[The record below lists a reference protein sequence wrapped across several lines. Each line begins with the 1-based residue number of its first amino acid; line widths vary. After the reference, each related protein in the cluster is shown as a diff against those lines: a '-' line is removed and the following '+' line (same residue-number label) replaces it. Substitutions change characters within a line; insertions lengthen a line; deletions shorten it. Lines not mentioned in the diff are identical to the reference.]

1 MVATRRLRMST
12 LLETRDGIP
21 SNKDARLTNCI
32 LEQDG
37 RELNLIKRPGF
48 TLDSSPATGIGY
60 GATVIQTPDGG
71 SQLIS
76 FVDANMYATQVVMA
90 GTFSDTT
97 GDIPSGATA
106 NIPGS
111 VLYYND
117 KWWVFNYYNQTSVVG
132 GVYSSTDLINWTL
145 VQASPGFNSVAT
157 LMAMPS
163 IVYKGKMWVVGG
175 TNAGSATRRVLNSTD
190 GSTWTLVNATPS
202 FTARFSPRLLVY
214 NNLLWLIGG
223 VASGGSPWQD
233 VWYTSDGSTWTQA
246 TAAAAWAARAEH
258 ACFVLAGK
266 MWVCGGTNSG
276 AGTFFND
283 CYYSTDGVTWTQ
295 GTASA
300 AWTARGGM
308 GYIVLNN
315 FAYIVGGRAS
325 TGSGTPSNEM
335 WRSPDGITWTKV
347 GSGIGFNAVCGGYA
361 SNSCG
366 VSSLQTDGVT
376 PYLFSFH
383 SNTNLVSSSWN
394 GIIYSGTT
402 SDTAITITSG
412 SNATLSLGGVIDISQ
427 TLDRTV
433 IAIKN
438 TQSAWLFTVAGQ
450 TLTQVTDADYPT
462 STVRGLVYLNGT
474 FYVMDAD
481 GVIYGSAT
489 DDFTSWSALNFIN
502 AQSEPDGGVHIFKYN
517 QYVVAFGQYTIEF
530 FYDAG
535 NASGSPLSPVQ
546 NAQMLIGCASADSVT
561 QMSSSVFFIAR
572 AKASGQS
579 LNPKVFVAKLNG
591 TSYEPI
597 STPDIDRI
605 LNADGLDGAY
615 AAACVVLG
623 HPCYVI
629 TLPTSNLNCVYDLK
643 TSAWYIWTIGTT
655 QSAQTPTS
663 ITCTQQTDGSGLV
676 TVTKTSHGFAD
687 GDPVTTAGA
696 DQAAYNVTANIT
708 YVSSSVYTYPISTV
722 PASPATGTLTVTG
735 VTQGEWPMRCA
746 FNYDGT
752 QVFQDA
758 ATGSL
763 YAMSDTTYTD
773 NGVYI
778 DTHARFE
785 PFDQGL
791 GEDGNSA
798 RKFVAY
804 MDAITDKPASSTNLL
819 VRWTDDDFQT
829 YSNYR
834 AVDISRTRARMTRCG
849 SFYRRGIEIR
859 HTASAAHRFKGF
871 DLGIDQGV

>member
-1 MVATRRLRMST
+1 MST

-60 GATVIQTPDGG
+60 GATVIQAPDGG

-76 FVDANMYATQVVMA
+76 FVDANMYATQLIPA
-90 GTFSDTT
+90 GTLSSTGFSV
-97 GDIPSGATA
+97 
-106 NIPGS
+106 PGS
-111 VLYYND
+111 PTPIPMGTLYFNQ
-117 KWWVFNYYNQTSVVG
+117 KLWVFNYYDRSAVQG
-132 GVYSSTDLINWTL
+132 GVWYSSNGGSSWT
-145 VQASPGFNSVAT
+145 QATASPAFNGSGNIYGI
-157 LMAMPS
+157 PC
-163 IVYKGKMWVVGG
+163 IVYKGKMWIVGG
-175 TNAGSATRRVLNSTD
+175 GFSGSPTRQVYNSVD
-190 GSTWTLVNATPS
+190 GVTWTLVNATPS
-202 FTARFSPRLLVY
+202 FTARFAPQLLVY

-223 VASGGSPWQD
+223 KATGGSPWKD

-246 TAAAAWAARAEH
+246 TAAAAFAGGTESAA
-258 ACFVLAGK
+258 FVIANK
-266 MWVCGGTNSG
+266 MWVVGGYNNS
-276 AGTFFND
+276 TFTDNCFS
-283 CYYSTDGVTWTQ
+283 STDGITWTNEQ
-295 GTASA
+295 SA
-300 AWTARGGM
+300 PGFGDRGSM
-308 GYIVLNN
+308 GSFVLNN
-315 FAYIVGGRAS
+315 FAYIIGGRDTTS
-325 TGSGTPSNEM
+325 SGTPKSDL
-335 WRSPDGITWTKV
+335 WRTPDGINWTQV
-347 GSGIGFNAVCGGYA
+347 A
-361 SNSCG
+361 SNVGITFVPNGAGNSATG
-366 VSSLQTDGVT
+366 YTNIQIVGDTIYLLGYYTNTSLI
-376 PYLFSFH
+376 
-383 SNTNLVSSSWN
+383 SSSSVAT
-394 GIIYSGTT
+394 IYTGGSTETTVTTTTGT
-402 SDTAITITSG
+402 
-412 SNATLSLGGVIDISQ
+412 NATLSLGGIIDVSQ

-474 FYVMDAD
+474 FYVMDQD
-481 GVIYGSAT
+481 GVIYGSAI
-489 DDFTSWSALNFIN
+489 DNFTSWSALNFIN

-561 QMSSSVFFIAR
+561 QLSSSVFFIGR

-655 QSAQTPTS
+655 QSAQTPAS
-663 ITCTQQTDGSGLV
+663 ITCAQQTDGSGLV
-676 TVTKTSHGFAD
+676 TVTKTAHGFAD

-696 DQAAYNVTANIT
+696 DQAGYNVTANIT

-722 PASPATGTLTVTG
+722 PVSPATGTITITG

-746 FNYDGT
+746 FNYDGV

-804 MDAITDKPASSTNLL
+804 MDAVTDKPASSTNLL